1 MKPLLKTLT
10 ALTLGA
16 LALAAQAEELKVMTS
31 GGFTAA
37 YKLLGPQYAR
47 QSGDTLDTI
56 LGPSMGKAPE
66 AIPNR
71 LARGEHADVVIM
83 VGYALDEL
91 IKQGK
96 VDPASRVELADSRIG
111 MVVREGAAKPDISS
125 VDGLKKTLLDAQS
138 VAYSDSASGVYIEQQ
153 LFKKLGIEDQLKPK
167 AKMIAR
173 IPVGSVVAT
182 GDYQLGFQQVSEL
195 LPVPGVS
202 FVAKIPESVQS
213 VTRFAAGIPV
223 KAEHPEE
230 AKALLAYLAA
240 PAAQA
245 DVQATG
251 LDSVKR

>member
-10 ALTLGA
+10 ALALGA
-16 LALAAQAEELKVMTS
+16 LALTAQAEELKVMTS

-37 YKLLGPQYAR
+37 YKLLGPQYAKH
-47 QSGDTLDTI
+47 SGDTLDTI

-111 MVVREGAAKPDISS
+111 LVVKDGAVKPAIGTDAELKAVLLKAK
-125 VDGLKKTLLDAQS
+125 S
-138 VAYSDSASGVYIEQQ
+138 VAYSDSASGVYVEKE
-153 LFKKLGIEDQLKPK
+153 LFKKLGMPAKGTMIERVPVAEQV
-167 AKMIAR
+167 AK
-173 IPVGSVVAT
+173 
-182 GDYQLGFQQVSEL
+182 GDYEVGLQQAAEL
-195 LPVPGVS
+195 LPVKGVTY
-202 FVAKIPESVQS
+202 VGKIPEDVQS

-223 KAEHPEE
+223 NAEHPAQ
-230 AKALLAYLAA
+230 AKALLQYMAS
-240 PAAQA
+240 PEAQPV
-245 DVQATG
+245 VQSTG
-251 LDSVKR
+251 LDSVSR

>member
-1 MKPLLKTLT
+1 MKPLFKSLT
-10 ALTLGA
+10 AVVLGA
-16 LALAAQAEELKVMTS
+16 LALTAQAEELKVMTS

-37 YKLLGPQYAR
+37 YKLLGPQYAK

-111 MVVREGAAKPDISS
+111 LVVKEGAAKPAINTDAE
-125 VDGLKKTLLDAQS
+125 LKAVLSKAKS
-138 VAYSDSASGVYIEQQ
+138 VAYSDSASGVYVEKE
-153 LFKKLGIEDQLKPK
+153 LFKKLGMPAKGTMIE
-167 AKMIAR
+167 R
-173 IPVGSVVAT
+173 VPVGEQVAK
-182 GDYQLGFQQVSEL
+182 GDYEVGLQQVAEL
-195 LPVPGVS
+195 LPVKGVT
-202 FVAKIPESVQS
+202 FVGKIPENVQS

-223 KAEHPEE
+223 NAEHPDE
-230 AKALLAYLAA
+230 AKALLQFMAS
-240 PAAQA
+240 PQAQPV
-245 DVQATG
+245 VQSTG
-251 LDSVKR
+251 LDSVSR

>member
-1 MKPLLKTLT
+1 M
-10 ALTLGA
+10 
-16 LALAAQAEELKVMTS
+16 
-31 GGFTAA
+31 
-37 YKLLGPQYAR
+37 
-47 QSGDTLDTI
+47 
-56 LGPSMGKAPE
+56 
-66 AIPNR
+66 
-71 LARGEHADVVIM
+71 
-83 VGYALDEL
+83 
-91 IKQGK
+91 
-96 VDPASRVELADSRIG
+96 ELADSRIG
-111 MVVREGAAKPDISS
+111 LVVREGSPKPDVSN
-125 VDGLKKTLLDAQS
+125 VDALKKTLLDAKS

-167 AKMIAR
+167 AKMIPK

-223 KAEHPEE
+223 GAQHPQE